1 MRGRPRPGSRQSRR
15 REGAEPSQAVG
26 AATVRSSRGPRD
38 HRSQRACL
46 RATPAGSLFVRP
58 MYTVTVRS
66 SAKVRKQRHEQLD
79 DALAAVERV
88 GRELAD
94 GTSERPVGG
103 TLIRRLEPVQQVVG
117 RIELTGPGRMRAGVD
132 VRGDGSSEAYTGR
145 LRRMLVEQRGD
156 ESAYEALRRA
166 VS

>member
-1 MRGRPRPGSRQSRR
+1 
-15 REGAEPSQAVG
+15 
-26 AATVRSSRGPRD
+26 
-38 HRSQRACL
+38 
-46 RATPAGSLFVRP
+46 